1 METALSLSRNLVC
14 IRFNDDLYVAKRPK
28 RLVARKNK
36 LITSLVKIFCVSRSS
51 SIRDLY
57 EGVKKTRNLR
67 DEFPFEVFH
76 EFVSRLD
83 FFELNEST
91 VSCLSPPGNN
101 PLTKGEKIIVNLA
114 NEDGGILDSETLH
127 RTLIQHGISS
137 PLARQVVIHTP
148 LLFSIKKGHYRQKGL
163 YKFVGNLD
171 APLVEGSQ
179 EHRTSEDFLIQIKVN
194 LRHEQGGCR

>member
-1 METALSLSRNLVC
+1 MKVQFLVC
-14 IRFNDDLYVAKRPK
+14 R
-28 RLVARKNK
+28 
-36 LITSLVKIFCVSRSS
+36 
-51 SIRDLY
+51 
-57 EGVKKTRNLR
+57 
-67 DEFPFEVFH
+67 H
-76 EFVSRLD
+76 
-83 FFELNEST
+83 
-91 VSCLSPPGNN
+91 PGNN

-137 PLARQVVIHTP
+137 PIARQVVIHTP

-179 EHRTSEDFLIQIKVN
+179 EHRTSEDFLIQIKVESKTRMLGRVSITEKLPKEGEYDVYDQDDN
-194 LRHEQGGCR
+194 FICVLQYQGVTLSGLRPLLKDTDAQTLSLRFEASSGCFIAE

>member
-1 METALSLSRNLVC
+1 MSKHSDPINLIKRLCDIGLGSFNHKDLHVPFIGETLLFDPGKIVSRDLRRFFVDLKRGIVGNAFAGITSSTLDHYDGRTGELETALSLSRNLVC

-36 LITSLVKIFCVSRSS
+36 LITSLGKIFCVSRSS

-91 VSCLSPPGNN
+91 VSCLSPPR
-101 PLTKGEKIIVNLA
+101 E
-114 NEDGGILDSETLH
+114 
-127 RTLIQHGISS
+127 
-137 PLARQVVIHTP
+137 
-148 LLFSIKKGHYRQKGL
+148 
-163 YKFVGNLD
+163 
-171 APLVEGSQ
+171 
-179 EHRTSEDFLIQIKVN
+179 
-194 LRHEQGGCR
+194 